1 MIKKN
6 NQTIDKIYKGT
17 TEIAKIYKGST
28 LVYENYRDIVAT
40 GNDIINITKAKAN
53 SLNYLKA
60 FGKCEQIGLPVEYQQ
75 VEYIESTGTQYI
87 DTGIKTN
94 TTTSRYETK
103 ISPSLVSGAMCIFG
117 TRNSSSTNQSS
128 MNVFVIDGTFRL
140 DWLYGAMGNSV
151 KNISSNT
158 EYTIS
163 ITRGLATINNVN
175 YVSGENT
182 SIDSSYTFYVGNL
195 NNAGSVYSKGFSGK
209 IYYSKLYNNNIL
221 VFDGVPCYRKSDNEI
236 GMYDLV
242 SNTFFTNAGKGT
254 FTAGAE
260 IVPTPAEIVPTPSK
274 PIPIWCNNG
283 ELKVSPNLFDKNN
296 LNYIAGYLTVNGNKI
311 ESSSKTE
318 TYYIECN
325 PNTTY
330 TLQREKVK
338 TSGQVFRFASYSE
351 VPTYNN
357 QFAGMVGGLTDDLT
371 LTITTGANDK
381 YLAFSIGNV
390 LHSDTEYIDKVQI
403 EQGSTATQYRPYR
416 QIYTDGTTETIK
428 DSLNNTATAENLLSA
443 GIYKDVQEVIS
454 GSVTRNVGI
463 KVLDGTENWEYQS
476 QYARFRLP
484 ILADNF
490 ISIGLRLTPFVT
502 THFISVSD
510 GRSIEDIPNN
520 TCYSGVSASTKPDR
534 LSLFIKTTEY
544 VTLADWRQYLQS
556 QYNAGTPVIVVYPLA
571 TPTTETVTAQP
582 MNIQKGT
589 NIIEVT
595 EASLDDLELEAKYK
609 GK

>member
-28 LVYENYRDIVAT
+28 LVYENYRDVIAT

-60 FGKCEQIGLPVEYQQ
+60 FGKCEQIGLPVGYQQ

-87 DTGIKTN
+87 DTGINTN

-103 ISPSLVSGAMCIFG
+103 INPSLVSGTIGIFG
-117 TRNSSSTNQSS
+117 TRDYSSATPSS
-128 MNVFVIDGTFRL
+128 MNVFIIDGIFRL
-140 DWLYGAMGNSV
+140 DWLSGTVSSGAR
-151 KNISSNT
+151 ISSNT
-158 EYTIS
+158 EYAIS

-175 YVSGENT
+175 YTSGDTT
-182 SIDSSYTFYVGNL
+182 SIDGSYTFYVGSF

-242 SNTFFTNAGKGT
+242 SNTFFTNAGTGT
-254 FTAGAE
+254 FTAG
-260 IVPTPAEIVPTPSK
+260 AEIVPTPSK

-311 ESSSKTE
+311 ESSSKTD

-338 TSGQVFRFASYSE
+338 TSGQVFRFASYPE

-357 QFAGMVGGLTDDLT
+357 QFTGMVGGLTDDLT

-390 LHSDTEYIDKVQI
+390 LHTDTEYIDKVQI

-443 GIYKDVQEVIS
+443 GTYKDVQEVIS

-463 KVLDGTENWEYQS
+463 KVLDGTENWVYQS

-490 ISIGLRLTPFVT
+490 ISIGLRITPFVT

-510 GRSIEDIPNN
+510 GRHISEVPNN
-520 TCYSGVSASTKPDR
+520 ACYSGILNITDDYS
-534 LSLFIKTTEY
+534 FYIKTTDFTSTESW
-544 VTLADWRQYLQS
+544 TQFLQQQYA
-556 QYNAGTPVIVVYPLA
+556 NGTPVIVVYPLA

>member
-28 LVYENYRDIVAT
+28 LVYENYRDIIAT

-60 FGKCEQIGLPVEYQQ
+60 FGKCEQIGLPVGYKQ

-87 DTGIKTN
+87 DIGRKMYNNSEIELCFSFDDIQENCSIFGSRTSSTTN
-94 TTTSRYETK
+94 NFEIASQIPIFPIYLDFGNYSTSRASY
-103 ISPSLVSGAMCIFG
+103 SG
-117 TRNSSSTNQSS
+117 
-128 MNVFVIDGTFRL
+128 
-140 DWLYGAMGNSV
+140 
-151 KNISSNT
+151 
-158 EYTIS
+158 
-163 ITRGLATINNVN
+163 ATINTKYICTISKSLRAVYDENHTLLASNNTLISANNTTPSNARIFDTAGGYSVNKLKGKVYYCKIWENGVLVRNMIPCKNPSNVAGLYDTVN
-175 YVSGENT
+175 GA
-182 SIDSSYTFYVGNL
+182 FY
-195 NNAGSVYSKGFSGK
+195 
-209 IYYSKLYNNNIL
+209 
-221 VFDGVPCYRKSDNEI
+221 
-236 GMYDLV
+236 
-242 SNTFFTNAGKGT
+242 TNAGTGS
-254 FTAGAE
+254 FIAGAE
-260 IVPTPAEIVPTPSK
+260 VVPTPSK

-311 ESSSKTE
+311 ESSSKTD

-357 QFAGMVGGLTDDLT
+357 QFTGMVGGLTDDLT

-463 KVLDGTENWEYQS
+463 KVLNGTEDWQYHSYGTNSYQLVFNLTAIPQDKVITCS
-476 QYARFRLP
+476 THFKSYSYDSRTNPETNMLYLHPSAGIVLRNSTFPTVDDFKQWLADQYA
-484 ILADNF
+484 N
-490 ISIGLRLTPFVT
+490 
-502 THFISVSD
+502 
-510 GRSIEDIPNN
+510 
-520 TCYSGVSASTKPDR
+520 
-534 LSLFIKTTEY
+534 
-544 VTLADWRQYLQS
+544 
-556 QYNAGTPVIVVYPLA
+556 GTPVIVVYPLA

>member
-28 LVYENYRDIVAT
+28 LVYENYRDIIAT

-60 FGKCEQIGLPVEYQQ
+60 FGKCEQIGLPVGYQQ

-87 DTGIKTN
+87 DTGINTN

-103 ISPSLVSGAMCIFG
+103 INPSLVSGTIGIFG
-117 TRNSSSTNQSS
+117 TRDYSSATPSS
-128 MNVFVIDGTFRL
+128 MNVFIIDGAFRL
-140 DWLYGAMGNSV
+140 DWLNGSNTTGV
-151 KNISSNT
+151 RISSNT
-158 EYTIS
+158 EYAIS

-175 YVSGENT
+175 YKSGDTT
-182 SIDSSYTFYVGNL
+182 SIDGSYTFYIGSF
-195 NNAGSVYSKGFSGK
+195 NNVGSVYSKGFSGK

-242 SNTFFTNAGKGT
+242 SNTFFTNAGTGT
-254 FTAGAE
+254 FTAG
-260 IVPTPAEIVPTPSK
+260 TEIVPTPSK

-311 ESSSKTE
+311 ESSSKTD

-338 TSGQVFRFASYSE
+338 TSGQVFRFASYPE

-357 QFAGMVGGLTDDLT
+357 QFTGMVGGLTDDLT

-390 LHSDTEYIDKVQI
+390 LHTDTEYIDKVQI

-443 GIYKDVQEVIS
+443 GTYKDVQEVIS
-454 GSVTRNVGI
+454 GSVARKVGI
-463 KVLDGTENWEYQS
+463 KVLNGSEEWEYQS
-476 QYARFRLP
+476 SYTRFKLLT
-484 ILADNF
+484 LADNF
-490 ISIGLRLTPFVT
+490 ISLGLRRTPFVT

-510 GRSIEDIPNN
+510 GRPIEDIPNN
-520 TCYSGVSASTKPDR
+520 ACYSGVSASTNPDR

>member
-28 LVYENYRDIVAT
+28 LVYENYRDIIAT

-60 FGKCEQIGLPVEYQQ
+60 FGKCEQIRLPVGYTQ
-75 VEYIESTGTQYI
+75 VEYLESTGTQYI
-87 DTGIKTN
+87 DTNFIPNQDTRIKVKIMTKDISGMANKTVFGSRVSANSKHYSVTMGNGSQNSWWTGYGTSNIGTN
-94 TTTSRYETK
+94 SYALRDTLYEIEKNKNVT
-103 ISPSLVSGAMCIFG
+103 ILNGSVLATNESQTFTC
-117 TRNSSSTNQSS
+117 SSNLYLFCMNQS
-128 MNVFVIDGTFRL
+128 GP
-140 DWLYGAMGNSV
+140 
-151 KNISSNT
+151 
-158 EYTIS
+158 
-163 ITRGLATINNVN
+163 
-175 YVSGENT
+175 
-182 SIDSSYTFYVGNL
+182 TFYSNIEL
-195 NNAGSVYSKGFSGK
+195 YYCK
-209 IYYSKLYNNNIL
+209 IWENGVL
-221 VFDGVPCYRKSDNEI
+221 VRNMIPCKNPSNVV
-236 GMYDLV
+236 GMYDTV
-242 SNTFFTNAGKGT
+242 NKVFYTNAGTGT

-260 IVPTPAEIVPTPSK
+260 IVPTPSK
-274 PIPIWCNNG
+274 PISIWCNNG

-325 PNTTY
+325 QNTTY

-338 TSGQVFRFASYSE
+338 TSGQVFRFASYPE

-357 QFAGMVGGLTDDLT
+357 QFTGMVGGLTDDLT

-463 KVLDGTENWEYQS
+463 KVLNGTEDWQYHSYGTNSYQLVFNLTARPQDKVITCS
-476 QYARFRLP
+476 THFKSYSYIRRTDPATNMLYLHPSAGIILRNSTFPTVDDFKQWLADQYA
-484 ILADNF
+484 N
-490 ISIGLRLTPFVT
+490 
-502 THFISVSD
+502 
-510 GRSIEDIPNN
+510 
-520 TCYSGVSASTKPDR
+520 
-534 LSLFIKTTEY
+534 
-544 VTLADWRQYLQS
+544 
-556 QYNAGTPVIVVYPLA
+556 GTPVIVVYPLA

>member
-28 LVYENYRDIVAT
+28 LVYENYRDIIAT

-60 FGKCEQIGLPVEYQQ
+60 FGKCEQIGLPVGYQQ

-87 DTGIKTN
+87 DTGINTN

-103 ISPSLVSGAMCIFG
+103 INPSLVSGTIGIFG
-117 TRNSSSTNQSS
+117 TRDYSSATPSS
-128 MNVFVIDGTFRL
+128 MNVFIIDGIFRL
-140 DWLYGAMGNSV
+140 DWLSGKVTTGV
-151 KNISSNT
+151 RISSNT
-158 EYTIS
+158 EYAIS

-175 YVSGENT
+175 YTSGDTT
-182 SIDSSYTFYVGNL
+182 SKDGSYTFYVGSF

-242 SNTFFTNAGKGT
+242 SNTFFTNAGTGT
-254 FTAGAE
+254 FTAG
-260 IVPTPAEIVPTPSK
+260 TEIVPTPSK

-357 QFAGMVGGLTDDLT
+357 QFTGMVGGLTDDLT

-390 LHSDTEYIDKVQI
+390 LHTDTEYIDKVQI

-463 KVLDGTENWEYQS
+463 KVLNGTEDWTYESGYS
-476 QYARFRLP
+476 RFRIDIDNLKAVAPTRTTPLICTQYQP
-484 ILADNF
+484 I
-490 ISIGLRLTPFVT
+490 T
-502 THFISVSD
+502 D
-510 GRSIEDIPNN
+510 GRAIGDVPDYSVYGVQVNN
-520 TCYSGVSASTKPDR
+520 AMY
-534 LSLFIKTTEY
+534 IKTTQFNN
-544 VTLADWRQYLQS
+544 VGQFKQYLAT
-556 QYNAGTPVIVVYPLA
+556 QYANGTPVIIVYPLE
-571 TPTTETVTAQP
+571 TPTTETVTEQS

>member
-28 LVYENYRDIVAT
+28 LVYENYRDIIAT
-40 GNDIINITKAKAN
+40 GNDIINITKAKAG

-60 FGKCEQIGLPVEYQQ
+60 FGKCEQRRLPVGYTQ
-75 VEYIESTGTQYI
+75 VEYLKSTGKQYI
-87 DTGIKTN
+87 DTGINTN

-103 ISPSLVSGAMCIFG
+103 INPSLVSGTIGIFG
-117 TRNSSSTNQSS
+117 TRNGSSANQSS
-128 MNVFVIDGTFRL
+128 MNVFIIDGTFRL
-140 DWLYGAMGNSV
+140 DWLNGAMGSSV
-151 KNISSNT
+151 RISSNT

-175 YVSGENT
+175 YVIGENT
-182 SIDSSYTFYVGNL
+182 SIDGSYTFYVGSF
-195 NNAGSVYSKGFSGK
+195 NNVGSVYSNGFSGK

-242 SNTFFTNAGKGT
+242 SNTFFTNAGTGT

-260 IVPTPAEIVPTPSK
+260 IVPTPSK
-274 PIPIWCNNG
+274 PIPILCNNG

-311 ESSSKTE
+311 ESSSKTD

-357 QFAGMVGGLTDDLT
+357 QFTGMVGGLTDDLT

-381 YLAFSIGNV
+381 YLAFSMGNV
-390 LHSDTEYIDKVQI
+390 LHTDTEYIDKVQI
-403 EQGSTATQYRPYR
+403 EQGSTATQYRSYR

-443 GIYKDVQEVIS
+443 GTYKDVQEVIS

-463 KVLDGTENWEYQS
+463 KVLDGTENWTYESDYS
-476 QYARFRLP
+476 RFRIDIDNLKAVAPTRTTPLICTQYQP
-484 ILADNF
+484 I
-490 ISIGLRLTPFVT
+490 T
-502 THFISVSD
+502 D
-510 GRSIEDIPNN
+510 GRAIGDIPDYSVYGVQVNN
-520 TCYSGVSASTKPDR
+520 AMY
-534 LSLFIKTTEY
+534 IKTTQFNN
-544 VTLADWRQYLQS
+544 VGQFKQYLAT
-556 QYNAGTPVIVVYPLA
+556 QYTNGTPVIIVYPLE
-571 TPTTETVTAQP
+571 TPTTETVTEQS

-595 EASLDDLELEAKYK
+595 EASLNDLEIEVKYK

>member
-28 LVYENYRDIVAT
+28 LVYENYRDIIAT

-60 FGKCEQIGLPVEYQQ
+60 FGKCEQIRLPVGYTQ
-75 VEYIESTGTQYI
+75 VEYLESTGTQYI
-87 DTGIKTN
+87 DTGVNLSNNSNVEINAKLVATQISKSYYLFGSRIENERYMIAVAGATDKYFADFVSSYRISSSFSAFDGEFHTHKVTNLSYYIDGILQGSKSSLTITN
-94 TTTSRYETK
+94 TSSAYLFDVRGSGMSASRGTQSWK
-103 ISPSLVSGAMCIFG
+103 IKYCKIWDGENLIRNFIPCI
-117 TRNSSSTNQSS
+117 NSS
-128 MNVFVIDGTFRL
+128 NV
-140 DWLYGAMGNSV
+140 A
-151 KNISSNT
+151 
-158 EYTIS
+158 
-163 ITRGLATINNVN
+163 
-175 YVSGENT
+175 
-182 SIDSSYTFYVGNL
+182 
-195 NNAGSVYSKGFSGK
+195 
-209 IYYSKLYNNNIL
+209 
-221 VFDGVPCYRKSDNEI
+221 
-236 GMYDLV
+236 GMYDTV
-242 SNTFFTNAGKGT
+242 NKVFFTNAGTGT
-254 FTAGAE
+254 FTAG
-260 IVPTPAEIVPTPSK
+260 AEIVPTPSK

-283 ELKVSPNLFDKNN
+283 ELKVSPNLLDKNN

-357 QFAGMVGGLTDDLT
+357 QFTGMVGGLTDDLT

-381 YLAFSIGNV
+381 YLAFSMGNV
-390 LHSDTEYIDKVQI
+390 LHTDTEYIDKVQI

-443 GIYKDVQEVIS
+443 GTYKDVQEVIS

-463 KVLDGTENWEYQS
+463 KVLNGTEDWTYESGYS
-476 QYARFRLP
+476 RFRIDIDNLKAVAPTRTTPLICTQYQP
-484 ILADNF
+484 I
-490 ISIGLRLTPFVT
+490 T
-502 THFISVSD
+502 D
-510 GRSIEDIPNN
+510 GRAIGDVPDYSVYGVQVNN
-520 TCYSGVSASTKPDR
+520 AMY
-534 LSLFIKTTEY
+534 IKTTQFNN
-544 VTLADWRQYLQS
+544 VGQFKQYLAT
-556 QYNAGTPVIVVYPLA
+556 QYANGTPVIIVYPLE
-571 TPTTETVTAQP
+571 TPTTETVTEQS

>member
-1 MIKKN
+1 
-6 NQTIDKIYKGT
+6 
-17 TEIAKIYKGST
+17 
-28 LVYENYRDIVAT
+28 
-40 GNDIINITKAKAN
+40 
-53 SLNYLKA
+53 
-60 FGKCEQIGLPVEYQQ
+60 
-75 VEYIESTGTQYI
+75 
-87 DTGIKTN
+87 
-94 TTTSRYETK
+94 
-103 ISPSLVSGAMCIFG
+103 
-117 TRNSSSTNQSS
+117 
-128 MNVFVIDGTFRL
+128 
-140 DWLYGAMGNSV
+140 
-151 KNISSNT
+151 
-158 EYTIS
+158 
-163 ITRGLATINNVN
+163 
-175 YVSGENT
+175 
-182 SIDSSYTFYVGNL
+182 
-195 NNAGSVYSKGFSGK
+195 
-209 IYYSKLYNNNIL
+209 
-221 VFDGVPCYRKSDNEI
+221 
-236 GMYDLV
+236 MYDTV
-242 SNTFFTNAGKGT
+242 NKVFYTNAGTGT

-260 IVPTPAEIVPTPSK
+260 IVPTPST

-311 ESSSKTE
+311 ESSSKTD

-357 QFAGMVGGLTDDLT
+357 QFTGMVGGLTDDLT

-390 LHSDTEYIDKVQI
+390 LHTDTEYIDKVQI

-443 GIYKDVQEVIS
+443 GTYKDVQEVIS

-463 KVLDGTENWEYQS
+463 KVLNGTEDWQYHSYGTNSYQLVFNLTAIPQDKVITCS
-476 QYARFRLP
+476 THFKSYSYDNRTNPETNMLYLHPSAGIILRNSTFPTVDDFKQWLADQYA
-484 ILADNF
+484 N
-490 ISIGLRLTPFVT
+490 
-502 THFISVSD
+502 
-510 GRSIEDIPNN
+510 
-520 TCYSGVSASTKPDR
+520 
-534 LSLFIKTTEY
+534 
-544 VTLADWRQYLQS
+544 
-556 QYNAGTPVIVVYPLA
+556 GTPVIVVYPLA

>member
-28 LVYENYRDIVAT
+28 LVYENYRDIIAT
-40 GNDIINITKAKAN
+40 DNDIINITKAKAN

-60 FGKCEQIGLPVEYQQ
+60 FGKCEQIRLPVGYTQ
-75 VEYIESTGTQYI
+75 VEYLESTGTQWI
-87 DTGIKTN
+87 DTGLKMYNNSEIDLCFSFDVMQVN
-94 TTTSRYETK
+94 CS
-103 ISPSLVSGAMCIFG
+103 IFG
-117 TRNSSSTNQSS
+117 SRASSTENNFAISSSTSDPISLDFGSYLTSRASYKNP
-128 MNVFVIDGTFRL
+128 VINTK
-140 DWLYGAMGNSV
+140 YICT
-151 KNISSNT
+151 ISKSLRAVYDENRTLLASNT
-158 EYTIS
+158 NLIS
-163 ITRGLATINNVN
+163 ADNVTPSN
-175 YVSGENT
+175 ALIFDT
-182 SIDSSYTFYVGNL
+182 VG
-195 NNAGSVYSKGFSGK
+195 GFSTNKLKGK
-209 IYYSKLYNNNIL
+209 VYYCKIWENGVL
-221 VFDGVPCYRKSDNEI
+221 VRNMIPCKNPSNVV
-236 GMYDLV
+236 GMYDTV
-242 SNTFFTNAGKGT
+242 NGVFYTNAGTGT
-254 FTAGAE
+254 FTAG
-260 IVPTPAEIVPTPSK
+260 AEIVPTPSK

-357 QFAGMVGGLTDDLT
+357 QYTGMVGGLTDDLT

-390 LHSDTEYIDKVQI
+390 LHTDTEYIDKVQI

-454 GSVTRNVGI
+454 GSVIRNVGI
-463 KVLDGTENWEYQS
+463 KVLNGTEDWQYHSYGTNSYQLVFNLTARPQDKVITCS
-476 QYARFRLP
+476 THFKSYSYVRRTDPATNMLYLHPSAGIILRNSTFPTVDDFKQWLADQYA
-484 ILADNF
+484 N
-490 ISIGLRLTPFVT
+490 
-502 THFISVSD
+502 
-510 GRSIEDIPNN
+510 
-520 TCYSGVSASTKPDR
+520 
-534 LSLFIKTTEY
+534 
-544 VTLADWRQYLQS
+544 
-556 QYNAGTPVIVVYPLA
+556 GTPVIVVYPLA
-571 TPTTETVTAQP
+571 TPTTETATAQP

-595 EASLDDLELEAKYK
+595 EASLDDLELEVKYK

>member
-28 LVYENYRDIVAT
+28 LVYENYRDIIAT

-60 FGKCEQIGLPVEYQQ
+60 FGKCEQIRLPVGYTQ
-75 VEYIESTGTQYI
+75 VEYLESTGTQYI
-87 DTGIKTN
+87 DTNFIPNQDTRIKVKIMTKDISGMANKTVFGSRVSANSKHYSVTMGNGSQNSWWTGYGTSNIGTN
-94 TTTSRYETK
+94 SYALRDTLYEIEKNKNVT
-103 ISPSLVSGAMCIFG
+103 ILNGSVLATNESQTFTC
-117 TRNSSSTNQSS
+117 SSNLYLFCMNQS
-128 MNVFVIDGTFRL
+128 GP
-140 DWLYGAMGNSV
+140 
-151 KNISSNT
+151 
-158 EYTIS
+158 
-163 ITRGLATINNVN
+163 
-175 YVSGENT
+175 
-182 SIDSSYTFYVGNL
+182 TFYSNIEL
-195 NNAGSVYSKGFSGK
+195 YYCK
-209 IYYSKLYNNNIL
+209 IWENGVL
-221 VFDGVPCYRKSDNEI
+221 VRNMIPCKNPSNVV
-236 GMYDLV
+236 GMYDTV
-242 SNTFFTNAGKGT
+242 NKVFYTNAGTGT

-260 IVPTPAEIVPTPSK
+260 IVPTPSK
-274 PIPIWCNNG
+274 PISIWCNNG

-338 TSGQVFRFASYSE
+338 TSGQVFRFASYPE

-357 QFAGMVGGLTDDLT
+357 QFTGMVGGLTDDLT

-463 KVLDGTENWEYQS
+463 KVLNGTEDWQYHSYGTNSYQLVFNLTARPQDKVITCS
-476 QYARFRLP
+476 THFKSYSYIRRTDPATNMLYLHPSAGIILRNSTFPTVDDFKQWLADQYA
-484 ILADNF
+484 N
-490 ISIGLRLTPFVT
+490 
-502 THFISVSD
+502 
-510 GRSIEDIPNN
+510 
-520 TCYSGVSASTKPDR
+520 
-534 LSLFIKTTEY
+534 
-544 VTLADWRQYLQS
+544 
-556 QYNAGTPVIVVYPLA
+556 GTPVIVVYPLA

>member
-28 LVYENYRDIVAT
+28 LVYENYRDIIAT

-60 FGKCEQIGLPVEYQQ
+60 FGKCEQIGLPVGYQQ
-75 VEYIESTGTQYI
+75 VEYIKSTGTQYI

-103 ISPSLVSGAMCIFG
+103 INPSLVSGTIGIFG
-117 TRNSSSTNQSS
+117 TRNGSTANQSS
-128 MNVFVIDGTFRL
+128 MNVFIIDGTFRL
-140 DWLYGAMGNSV
+140 DWLNGAMGSSV
-151 KNISSNT
+151 RISSNT
-158 EYTIS
+158 EYAIS

-175 YVSGENT
+175 YKFGENT
-182 SIDSSYTFYVGNL
+182 SIDGPYTFYVGSF
-195 NNAGSVYSKGFSGK
+195 NNAGSVYSNGFSGK

-242 SNTFFTNAGKGT
+242 SNTFFTNAGTGT

-260 IVPTPAEIVPTPSK
+260 IVPTPAEIVPTPST

-311 ESSSKTE
+311 ESSSKTD

-357 QFAGMVGGLTDDLT
+357 QFTGMVGGLTDDLT

-390 LHSDTEYIDKVQI
+390 LHTDTEYIDKVQI

-416 QIYTDGTTETIK
+416 QIYTDGTIETIK

-443 GIYKDVQEVIS
+443 GTYKDVQEVIS

-463 KVLDGTENWEYQS
+463 KVLNGTEDWQYHSYGTNSYQLVFNLTAIPQDKVITCS
-476 QYARFRLP
+476 THFKSYSYGSRTNPATNMLYLHPSAGIVLRNSTFPTVDDFKQWLADQYA
-484 ILADNF
+484 N
-490 ISIGLRLTPFVT
+490 
-502 THFISVSD
+502 
-510 GRSIEDIPNN
+510 
-520 TCYSGVSASTKPDR
+520 
-534 LSLFIKTTEY
+534 
-544 VTLADWRQYLQS
+544 
-556 QYNAGTPVIVVYPLA
+556 GTPVIVVYPLA

>member
-28 LVYENYRDIVAT
+28 LVYENYRDIIAT

-60 FGKCEQIGLPVEYQQ
+60 FGKCEQIGLPVGYTQ
-75 VEYIESTGTQYI
+75 VEYLESTGTQYI
-87 DTGIKTN
+87 NTGVNLSNNSNVEINAQLTATQRNKSYYLFGSSIDN
-94 TTTSRYETK
+94 SRYM
-103 ISPSLVSGAMCIFG
+103 IAVSGYFNSYIVDLLSSSNRITSSLSSFDG
-117 TRNSSSTNQSS
+117 EFHTHKITNLSYYIDGILQGSKPSVTFTNNSSAYIFDVRDRSTASTVGTQKWKIKYCKIWNGNNLIRNFIPCINPS
-128 MNVFVIDGTFRL
+128 NV
-140 DWLYGAMGNSV
+140 A
-151 KNISSNT
+151 
-158 EYTIS
+158 
-163 ITRGLATINNVN
+163 
-175 YVSGENT
+175 
-182 SIDSSYTFYVGNL
+182 
-195 NNAGSVYSKGFSGK
+195 
-209 IYYSKLYNNNIL
+209 
-221 VFDGVPCYRKSDNEI
+221 
-236 GMYDLV
+236 GMYDTV
-242 SNTFFTNAGKGT
+242 NDVFYTNAGTGT
-254 FTAGAE
+254 FTAGD
-260 IVPTPAEIVPTPSK
+260 EIVPTPSK

-311 ESSSKTE
+311 ESSSKTD

-357 QFAGMVGGLTDDLT
+357 QFTGMVGGLTDDLT

-390 LHSDTEYIDKVQI
+390 LHTDTEYIDKVQI

-443 GIYKDVQEVIS
+443 GTYKDVQEVIS
-454 GSVTRNVGI
+454 GSVTRKVGI
-463 KVLDGTENWEYQS
+463 KVLNGSEEWEYQS
-476 QYARFRLP
+476 SYTRFKLLT
-484 ILADNF
+484 LADNF
-490 ISIGLRLTPFVT
+490 ISLGLRRTPFVT

-510 GRSIEDIPNN
+510 GRPIEDIPNN
-520 TCYSGVSASTKPDR
+520 ACYSGVSASTNPDR

>member
-28 LVYENYRDIVAT
+28 LVYENYRDIIAT

-60 FGKCEQIGLPVEYQQ
+60 FGKCEQIRLPVGYQQ
-75 VEYIESTGTQYI
+75 VEYIESTGTQWI
-87 DTGIKTN
+87 DTGLKMYNNSEIDLCFSFDDIPQDCSIFGSRDSATVNNFEIASSKPAFPLYLDFGN
-94 TTTSRYETK
+94 YNTSRATY
-103 ISPSLVSGAMCIFG
+103 SG
-117 TRNSSSTNQSS
+117 
-128 MNVFVIDGTFRL
+128 
-140 DWLYGAMGNSV
+140 
-151 KNISSNT
+151 
-158 EYTIS
+158 
-163 ITRGLATINNVN
+163 ATINTKYICIISKSLRAVYDENRTLLARNTTLISADNVTRLN
-175 YVSGENT
+175 ARIFDTAGGFSTNKLKGKVYYCKIWNGENL
-182 SIDSSYTFYVGNL
+182 IRNF
-195 NNAGSVYSKGFSGK
+195 
-209 IYYSKLYNNNIL
+209 I
-221 VFDGVPCYRKSDNEI
+221 PCKNPSNVA
-236 GMYDLV
+236 GMYDTV
-242 SNTFFTNAGKGT
+242 NKVFYTNAGTGT
-254 FTAGAE
+254 FTAG
-260 IVPTPAEIVPTPSK
+260 AEIVPTPSK

-311 ESSSKTE
+311 ESSRKTE

-357 QFAGMVGGLTDDLT
+357 QFTGMVGGLTDDLT
-371 LTITTGANDK
+371 LTITAGANDK
-381 YLAFSIGNV
+381 YLAFSMGNV
-390 LHSDTEYIDKVQI
+390 LHTDTEYIDKVQI

-443 GIYKDVQEVIS
+443 GTYKDVQEVIS

-463 KVLDGTENWEYQS
+463 KVLNGTEDWQYHSYGTNSYQLVFNLTAIPQDKVITCS
-476 QYARFRLP
+476 THFKSYSYSSRTNPATNMLYLHPSAGIILRNSTFPTVDDFKQWLADQYA
-484 ILADNF
+484 N
-490 ISIGLRLTPFVT
+490 
-502 THFISVSD
+502 
-510 GRSIEDIPNN
+510 
-520 TCYSGVSASTKPDR
+520 
-534 LSLFIKTTEY
+534 
-544 VTLADWRQYLQS
+544 
-556 QYNAGTPVIVVYPLA
+556 GTPVIVVYPLA

-595 EASLDDLELEAKYK
+595 EASLDDLELEVKYK

>member
-40 GNDIINITKAKAN
+40 GNDIINITKAKAG

-60 FGKCEQIGLPVEYQQ
+60 FGKCEQIRLPVGYTQ
-75 VEYIESTGTQYI
+75 VEYLESTGTQYI
-87 DTGIKTN
+87 DTNFIPNQDTRIKVKIMTKDISGMTN
-94 TTTSRYETK
+94 KTVFGSRESATSK
-103 ISPSLVSGAMCIFG
+103 H
-117 TRNSSSTNQSS
+117 
-128 MNVFVIDGTFRL
+128 
-140 DWLYGAMGNSV
+140 YGVTMGNGSQNSWWTGYGTSSIGTNSYALRDTLYEIEKNKNVTILNGSV
-151 KNISSNT
+151 LATNESQTFTCSSNL
-158 EYTIS
+158 YLFCMNQ
-163 ITRGLATINNVN
+163 G
-175 YVSGENT
+175 GP
-182 SIDSSYTFYVGNL
+182 TFYSNIEL
-195 NNAGSVYSKGFSGK
+195 YYCK
-209 IYYSKLYNNNIL
+209 IWENGVL
-221 VFDGVPCYRKSDNEI
+221 VRNMIPCKNPSNVV
-236 GMYDLV
+236 GMYDTV
-242 SNTFFTNAGKGT
+242 NGVFYTNAGKGT
-254 FTAGAE
+254 FTAG
-260 IVPTPAEIVPTPSK
+260 TEIVPTPSK

-296 LNYIAGYLTVNGNKI
+296 LNYIAGYLTVSGNKI
-311 ESSSKTE
+311 ESSSKTD

-338 TSGQVFRFASYSE
+338 TSGQVFRFASYPE

-357 QFAGMVGGLTDDLT
+357 QFTGMVGGLTDDLT

-381 YLAFSIGNV
+381 YLAFSMGNV
-390 LHSDTEYIDKVQI
+390 LHTDTEYIDKVQI

-443 GIYKDVQEVIS
+443 GTYKDVQEVIS

-463 KVLDGTENWEYQS
+463 KVLDGTENWTYESGYS
-476 QYARFRLP
+476 RFRIDIDNLKAVAPTRTTPLICTQYQP
-484 ILADNF
+484 I
-490 ISIGLRLTPFVT
+490 T
-502 THFISVSD
+502 D
-510 GRSIEDIPNN
+510 GRAIGDVPDYSVYGVQVNN
-520 TCYSGVSASTKPDR
+520 AMY
-534 LSLFIKTTEY
+534 IKTTQFNN
-544 VTLADWRQYLQS
+544 VGQFKQYLAT
-556 QYNAGTPVIVVYPLA
+556 QYANGTPVIIVYPLE
-571 TPTTETVTAQP
+571 TPTTETVTEQS

-595 EASLDDLELEAKYK
+595 EASLNDLEIEVKYK

>member
-28 LVYENYRDIVAT
+28 LVYENYRDIIAT

-60 FGKCEQIGLPVEYQQ
+60 FGKCEQIRLPVGYTQ
-75 VEYIESTGTQYI
+75 VEYLESTGTQYI
-87 DTGIKTN
+87 NTGVNLSNNSNIEINAKLTATQRNKTYYLFGSSIEN
-94 TTTSRYETK
+94 NRYMIAVGSFTNK
-103 ISPSLVSGAMCIFG
+103 YLADFVSNSYRIESSVSAFDGKFHTHKVTNLSYYIDEILQG
-117 TRNSSSTNQSS
+117 SKSSSTFTNTSSAYIFDVRDRGTSSTLGTQSWK
-128 MNVFVIDGTFRL
+128 IKYCKIWDGDNLIRNFIPC
-140 DWLYGAMGNSV
+140 
-151 KNISSNT
+151 KNSSN
-158 EYTIS
+158 IA
-163 ITRGLATINNVN
+163 GLYDTVN
-175 YVSGENT
+175 GV
-182 SIDSSYTFYVGNL
+182 FY
-195 NNAGSVYSKGFSGK
+195 
-209 IYYSKLYNNNIL
+209 
-221 VFDGVPCYRKSDNEI
+221 
-236 GMYDLV
+236 
-242 SNTFFTNAGKGT
+242 TNAGTGT
-254 FTAGAE
+254 FTAG
-260 IVPTPAEIVPTPSK
+260 AEIVPTPSK

-311 ESSSKTE
+311 ESSSKTD

-357 QFAGMVGGLTDDLT
+357 QFTGMVGGLTDDLT

-463 KVLDGTENWEYQS
+463 KVLNGTEDWQYHSYGTNSYQLVFNLTAIPQDKVITCS
-476 QYARFRLP
+476 THFKSYSYSRRTDPETNMLYLHPSTGIVLRNSTFPTVDDFKQWLADQYA
-484 ILADNF
+484 N
-490 ISIGLRLTPFVT
+490 
-502 THFISVSD
+502 
-510 GRSIEDIPNN
+510 
-520 TCYSGVSASTKPDR
+520 
-534 LSLFIKTTEY
+534 
-544 VTLADWRQYLQS
+544 
-556 QYNAGTPVIVVYPLA
+556 GTPVIVVYPLA

>member
-28 LVYENYRDIVAT
+28 LVYENYRDIIAT

-60 FGKCEQIGLPVEYQQ
+60 FGKCEQIGLPVGYQQ

-87 DTGIKTN
+87 NTGFKPNPKTTRVE
-94 TTTSRYETK
+94 TTFQVTDNTK
-103 ISPSLVSGAMCIFG
+103 INQRLFGARKNYSDVKTMCNIFWNSQQMVNAFRVDWVGSASIISSKFSLNTDITMICENNIVTI
-117 TRNSSSTNQSS
+117 
-128 MNVFVIDGTFRL
+128 
-140 DWLYGAMGNSV
+140 NSV
-151 KNISSNT
+151 KYKSATDKSTTYLDSEFYINVFFDAGNT
-158 EYTIS
+158 TS
-163 ITRGLATINNVN
+163 VQSPA
-175 YVSGENT
+175 YVKWK
-182 SIDSSYTFYVGNL
+182 TF
-195 NNAGSVYSKGFSGK
+195 K
-209 IYYSKLYNNNIL
+209 IYDDGTL
-221 VFDGVPCYRKSDNEI
+221 VRDFIPCKNAEGI
-236 GMYDLV
+236 VGLYDLV
-242 SNTFFTNAGKGT
+242 ENKFYSNSGTGDFVAGT
-254 FTAGAE
+254 
-260 IVPTPAEIVPTPSK
+260 EIVPTPST

-311 ESSSKTE
+311 ESSSKTD

-357 QFAGMVGGLTDDLT
+357 QFTGMVGGLTDDLT

-443 GIYKDVQEVIS
+443 GTYKDVQEVIS

-463 KVLDGTENWEYQS
+463 KVLNGTEDWQYHSYGTNSYQLVFNLTAIPQDKVITCS
-476 QYARFRLP
+476 THFKSYSYDSRSNPATNMLYLHPSVGIVLRNSTFPTVDDFKQWLADQYA
-484 ILADNF
+484 N
-490 ISIGLRLTPFVT
+490 
-502 THFISVSD
+502 
-510 GRSIEDIPNN
+510 
-520 TCYSGVSASTKPDR
+520 
-534 LSLFIKTTEY
+534 
-544 VTLADWRQYLQS
+544 
-556 QYNAGTPVIVVYPLA
+556 GTPVIVVYPLA

>member
-28 LVYENYRDIVAT
+28 LVYENYRDIIAT

-60 FGKCEQIGLPVEYQQ
+60 FGKCEQIGLPVGYQQ

-87 DTGIKTN
+87 DTGINTN

-103 ISPSLVSGAMCIFG
+103 INPSLVSGTIGIFG
-117 TRNSSSTNQSS
+117 TRNDSSATPSS
-128 MNVFVIDGTFRL
+128 MNVFIIDGIFRL
-140 DWLYGAMGNSV
+140 DWLSGTISSSAR
-151 KNISSNT
+151 ISSNT
-158 EYTIS
+158 EYAIS

-175 YVSGENT
+175 YTSGDTT
-182 SIDSSYTFYVGNL
+182 SKDGSYTFYVGSF

-242 SNTFFTNAGKGT
+242 SNTFYTNAGTGT

-260 IVPTPAEIVPTPSK
+260 IVPTPSK
-274 PIPIWCNNG
+274 PISIWCNNG

-357 QFAGMVGGLTDDLT
+357 QFTGMVGGLTDDLT

-390 LHSDTEYIDKVQI
+390 LHTDTEYIDKVQI

-443 GIYKDVQEVIS
+443 GTYKDVQEVIS

-463 KVLDGTENWEYQS
+463 KVLNGTEDWTYESGYS
-476 QYARFRLP
+476 RFRIDIDNLKAVAPTRTTPLICTQYQP
-484 ILADNF
+484 I
-490 ISIGLRLTPFVT
+490 T
-502 THFISVSD
+502 D
-510 GRSIEDIPNN
+510 GRAIGDVPDYSVYGVQVNN
-520 TCYSGVSASTKPDR
+520 AMY
-534 LSLFIKTTEY
+534 IKTTQFNN
-544 VTLADWRQYLQS
+544 VGQFKQYLAT
-556 QYNAGTPVIVVYPLA
+556 QYANGTPVIIVYPLE
-571 TPTTETVTAQP
+571 TPTTETVTEQS

>member
-28 LVYENYRDIVAT
+28 LVYENYRDIIAT

-60 FGKCEQIGLPVEYQQ
+60 FGKCEQIGLPVGYQQ
-75 VEYIESTGTQYI
+75 VEYIENTGKQYI
-87 DTGIKTN
+87 DTNFIPNQDTRIKVKIMTKDISGMANKTVFGSRESANSKHYSVTMGNGSQNSWWTGYGTSNIGTN
-94 TTTSRYETK
+94 SYALRDTLYEIEKNKNVIILNGSVLATNE
-103 ISPSLVSGAMCIFG
+103 SQTFTCPSNLYLFCM
-117 TRNSSSTNQSS
+117 NQSGPKFYS
-128 MNVFVIDGTFRL
+128 NIELYYCKIWENGVLVRNMIPCKNPSNVV
-140 DWLYGAMGNSV
+140 
-151 KNISSNT
+151 
-158 EYTIS
+158 
-163 ITRGLATINNVN
+163 
-175 YVSGENT
+175 
-182 SIDSSYTFYVGNL
+182 
-195 NNAGSVYSKGFSGK
+195 
-209 IYYSKLYNNNIL
+209 
-221 VFDGVPCYRKSDNEI
+221 
-236 GMYDLV
+236 GMYDTV
-242 SNTFFTNAGKGT
+242 NGVFYTNAGTGT
-254 FTAGAE
+254 FTAG
-260 IVPTPAEIVPTPSK
+260 AEIVPTPSK

-357 QFAGMVGGLTDDLT
+357 QFTGMVGGLTDDLT

-390 LHSDTEYIDKVQI
+390 LHTDTEYIDKVQI

-490 ISIGLRLTPFVT
+490 ISIGLRITPFVT

-510 GRSIEDIPNN
+510 GRPIENIPNN
-520 TCYSGVSASTKPDR
+520 ACYSGVSASTKPDR

>member
-28 LVYENYRDIVAT
+28 LVYENYRDIIAT

-60 FGKCEQIGLPVEYQQ
+60 FGKCEQRRLPVGYQQ
-75 VEYIESTGTQYI
+75 VEYIESTGTQWI
-87 DTGIKTN
+87 DTGLKMYNNSEIELCFSFDNIPENCSIFGSRLSGTTN
-94 TTTSRYETK
+94 NFEIASSLPNFPLYLDFGSYYTSRASYNNAVINTK
-103 ISPSLVSGAMCIFG
+103 YICTISKSLRAIYDENRTLL
-117 TRNSSSTNQSS
+117 TRNTNLISAD
-128 MNVFVIDGTFRL
+128 NVTPYNARIFDT
-140 DWLYGAMGNSV
+140 
-151 KNISSNT
+151 
-158 EYTIS
+158 
-163 ITRGLATINNVN
+163 
-175 YVSGENT
+175 
-182 SIDSSYTFYVGNL
+182 VG
-195 NNAGSVYSKGFSGK
+195 GFSANKLKGK
-209 IYYSKLYNNNIL
+209 VYYCKIWENGVL
-221 VFDGVPCYRKSDNEI
+221 VRNMIPCKNPSNVV
-236 GMYDLV
+236 GMYDTV
-242 SNTFFTNAGKGT
+242 NKVFYTNAGTGT

-260 IVPTPAEIVPTPSK
+260 IVPTPST

-311 ESSSKTE
+311 ESSSKTD

-357 QFAGMVGGLTDDLT
+357 QFTGMVGGLTDDLT

-416 QIYTDGTTETIK
+416 QIHTDGTTETIK

-463 KVLDGTENWEYQS
+463 KVLNGTENWQYHSYGTNSYQLVFNLTAIPQDKVITCS
-476 QYARFRLP
+476 THFKSYSYDNRTNPETNMLYLHPSAGIILRNSTFPTVDDFKQWLADQYA
-484 ILADNF
+484 N
-490 ISIGLRLTPFVT
+490 
-502 THFISVSD
+502 
-510 GRSIEDIPNN
+510 
-520 TCYSGVSASTKPDR
+520 
-534 LSLFIKTTEY
+534 
-544 VTLADWRQYLQS
+544 
-556 QYNAGTPVIVVYPLA
+556 GTPVIVVYPLA

-589 NIIEVT
+589 NIIEVA
-595 EASLDDLELEAKYK
+595 EASLNDLELEAKYK

>member
-28 LVYENYRDIVAT
+28 LVYENYRDIIAT

-60 FGKCEQIGLPVEYQQ
+60 FGKCEQIGLPVGYTQ

-87 DTGIKTN
+87 DTGININ

-103 ISPSLVSGAMCIFG
+103 ISPSLVSGTIAIFG
-117 TRNSSSTNQSS
+117 TRNSSSANQSS
-128 MNVFVIDGTFRL
+128 MNMFIIDGTFRL

-182 SIDSSYTFYVGNL
+182 SIDSSYTFYIGNL
-195 NNAGSVYSKGFSGK
+195 NNAGSVYSKEFSGK

-260 IVPTPAEIVPTPSK
+260 IVPTPSK
-274 PIPIWCNNG
+274 PISIWCNNG

-357 QFAGMVGGLTDDLT
+357 QFTGMVGGLTDDLT

-381 YLAFSIGNV
+381 YLAFSMGNV
-390 LHSDTEYIDKVQI
+390 LHTDTEYIDKVQI

-443 GIYKDVQEVIS
+443 GTYKDVQEVIS

-463 KVLDGTENWEYQS
+463 KVLNGTEDWTYESGYS
-476 QYARFRLP
+476 RFRIDIDNLKAVAPTRTTPLICTQYQP
-484 ILADNF
+484 I
-490 ISIGLRLTPFVT
+490 T
-502 THFISVSD
+502 D
-510 GRSIEDIPNN
+510 GRAIGDVPDYSVYGVQVNN
-520 TCYSGVSASTKPDR
+520 AMY
-534 LSLFIKTTEY
+534 IKTTQFNN
-544 VTLADWRQYLQS
+544 VGQFKQYLAT
-556 QYNAGTPVIVVYPLA
+556 QYANGTPVIIVYPLE
-571 TPTTETVTAQP
+571 TPTTETVTEQS

>member
-28 LVYENYRDIVAT
+28 LVYENYRDVIAT

-60 FGKCEQIGLPVEYQQ
+60 FGKCEQIGLPVGYQQ

-87 DTGIKTN
+87 DTGINTN

-103 ISPSLVSGAMCIFG
+103 INPSLVSGTIGIFG
-117 TRNSSSTNQSS
+117 TRNDSSATPSS
-128 MNVFVIDGTFRL
+128 MNVFIIDGIFRL
-140 DWLYGAMGNSV
+140 DWLSGTISSSAR
-151 KNISSNT
+151 ISSNT
-158 EYTIS
+158 EYAIS

-175 YVSGENT
+175 YTSGNTT
-182 SIDSSYTFYVGNL
+182 SIDGSYTFCVGSF
-195 NNAGSVYSKGFSGK
+195 NNAGSVYPKGFSGK

-242 SNTFFTNAGKGT
+242 SNTFYTNAGTGT

-260 IVPTPAEIVPTPSK
+260 IVPTPSK
-274 PIPIWCNNG
+274 PISIWCNNG

-311 ESSSKTE
+311 ESSSKTD

-357 QFAGMVGGLTDDLT
+357 QFTGMVGGLTDDLT

-390 LHSDTEYIDKVQI
+390 LHTDTEYIDKVQI

-463 KVLDGTENWEYQS
+463 KVLDGTENWAYQS
-476 QYARFRLP
+476 QYERFRLP

-490 ISIGLRLTPFVT
+490 ISIGLRITPFVT

-510 GRSIEDIPNN
+510 GRPISEVPNN
-520 TCYSGVSASTKPDR
+520 ACYSGILNITDDYS
-534 LSLFIKTTEY
+534 FYIKTTDFTSTESW
-544 VTLADWRQYLQS
+544 TQFLQQQYA
-556 QYNAGTPVIVVYPLA
+556 NGTPVIVVYPLA

>member
-1 MIKKN
+1 MS
-6 NQTIDKIYKGT
+6 G
-17 TEIAKIYKGST
+17 
-28 LVYENYRDIVAT
+28 
-40 GNDIINITKAKAN
+40 
-53 SLNYLKA
+53 
-60 FGKCEQIGLPVEYQQ
+60 
-75 VEYIESTGTQYI
+75 EYIFTKIANLPEGYTQLEYIQCTGTQYI
-87 DTGIKTN
+87 DTGININ

-103 ISPSLVSGAMCIFG
+103 ISPSLVSGTIGIFG
-117 TRNSSSTNQSS
+117 TRNSSSANQSS
-128 MNVFVIDGTFRL
+128 MNVFIIDGAFRL
-140 DWLYGAMGNSV
+140 DWLYGAMGSIV
-151 KNISSNT
+151 RNISSNT

-182 SIDSSYTFYVGNL
+182 SIDSSYTFYVGSF
-195 NNAGSVYSKGFSGK
+195 NNAGSVFSNGFSGK

-242 SNTFFTNAGKGT
+242 SNTFFTNAGTGT
-254 FTAGAE
+254 FTAG
-260 IVPTPAEIVPTPSK
+260 AEIVPTPSK

-357 QFAGMVGGLTDDLT
+357 QFTGMVGGLTDDLT

-390 LHSDTEYIDKVQI
+390 LHTNTEYIDKVQI

-463 KVLDGTENWEYQS
+463 KVLNGTEDWQYQS

-490 ISIGLRLTPFVT
+490 ISIGLRITPFVT

-510 GRSIEDIPNN
+510 GRPIEDIPNN
-520 TCYSGVSASTKPDR
+520 ACYSGVSASTNPDR

-556 QYNAGTPVIVVYPLA
+556 QYNAGTPVVVVYPLE

-595 EASLDDLELEAKYK
+595 EASLNDLEIEVKYK

>member
-28 LVYENYRDIVAT
+28 LVYENYRDIIAT

-60 FGKCEQIGLPVEYQQ
+60 FGKCEQIGLPVGYQQ

-103 ISPSLVSGAMCIFG
+103 INPSLVSGTIGIFG
-117 TRNSSSTNQSS
+117 TRNSSSANQSS
-128 MNVFVIDGTFRL
+128 MNVFIINGTFRL
-140 DWLYGAMGNSV
+140 DWLNGAIGSSV
-151 KNISSNT
+151 RDISSNT

-175 YVSGENT
+175 YVSEENT
-182 SIDSSYTFYVGNL
+182 SIDGPYTFYVGSF
-195 NNAGSVYSKGFSGK
+195 NNAGSVYSNGFSGK

-242 SNTFFTNAGKGT
+242 SNTFFTNAGTGT
-254 FTAGAE
+254 FTAG
-260 IVPTPAEIVPTPSK
+260 TEIVPTPSK

-357 QFAGMVGGLTDDLT
+357 QFTGMVGGLTDDLT

-390 LHSDTEYIDKVQI
+390 LHTDTEYIDKVQI

-443 GIYKDVQEVIS
+443 GTYKDVQEVIS

-463 KVLDGTENWEYQS
+463 KVLDGTENWTYELRYS
-476 QYARFRLP
+476 RFRIDIDNLKAVAPTRTTPLICTQYQP
-484 ILADNF
+484 I
-490 ISIGLRLTPFVT
+490 T
-502 THFISVSD
+502 D
-510 GRSIEDIPNN
+510 GRAIGDVPDYSVYGVQVNN
-520 TCYSGVSASTKPDR
+520 EMY
-534 LSLFIKTTEY
+534 IKTTQFNNVGQFKQY
-544 VTLADWRQYLQS
+544 LADQCA
-556 QYNAGTPVIVVYPLA
+556 NGTPVIIVYPLE
-571 TPTTETVTAQP
+571 TPTTETVTEQS